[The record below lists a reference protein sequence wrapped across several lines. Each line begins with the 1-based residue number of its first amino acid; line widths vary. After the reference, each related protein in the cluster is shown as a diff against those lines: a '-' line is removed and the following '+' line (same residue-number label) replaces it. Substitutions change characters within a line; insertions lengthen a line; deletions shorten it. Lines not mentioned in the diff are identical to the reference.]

1 VPAGLLRRVHELVPS
16 AELHTPYGMTEA
28 LPLTDVSLAQIEQ
41 AGEGDGV
48 CVGRPLDGVT
58 VAIAELDRTGRAG
71 DDVTDAAGVSGE
83 IWATAEH
90 IRDRYDAAWVV
101 DAAAAAHPGWH
112 RTGDVGYLDQQ
123 GRLWVQGRTVHVI
136 TTANGPVTPVGIEL
150 RVQAA
155 LDDAGLAGGG
165 HADVAVV
172 GVGPTG
178 TQQVVVVL
186 AGSGG
191 PVAPTGLT
199 EVVRAAALA
208 PIAAVLI
215 IKSLPVDIRHNSK
228 IDRVA
233 VGEWA
238 AKVLAGG

>member
-1 VPAGLLRRVHELVPS
+1 
-16 AELHTPYGMTEA
+16 M
-28 LPLTDVSLAQIEQ
+28 
-41 AGEGDGV
+41 
-48 CVGRPLDGVT
+48 
-58 VAIAELDRTGRAG
+58 
-71 DDVTDAAGVSGE
+71 SGE

-101 DAAAAAHPGWH
+101 DAAAAGHPGWH
-112 RTGDVGYLDQQ
+112 RTGDVGYLDEQ

-136 TTANGPVTPVGIEL
+136 TTADGPVTPVGIEL

-155 LDDAGLAGGG
+155 LDGAGLAGRG

-172 GVGPTG
+172 GVGPAG

-191 PVAPTGLT
+191 PAAGRTGLT
-199 EVVRAAALA
+199 EVVRAAARA

-238 AKVLAGG
+238 RRGAGRRMKSSGHRRQRADGPGRYSSVDANAATR